1 MSIRQM
7 LFHNEIV
14 PGQKIPFLDLAKK
27 FEMSPTPV
35 IHALKFLE
43 FQGLIRHEPNRGY
56 YMEPLN
62 LEELQQIYEIRELLE
77 SSLLTETLKCLNQ
90 KGIKRLKD
98 ALKAHLSAIQDVYIN
113 ERILKDIEFHLT
125 LASLSQKSLQQ
136 KMLQNL
142 FDLLCLKYRNSMSYV
157 TSMHPVDSEHQVIF
171 DAVVSRNI
179 HKAQKIISKHILHA
193 KKHALIS
200 LERMMKEKEG

>member
-35 IHALKFLE
+35 VHALKFLE

-56 YMEPLN
+56 YMESLN

-77 SSLLTETLKCLNQ
+77 SSLLKETLKCLNQ

-98 ALKAHLSAIQDVYIN
+98 ALEAHLSAVQDIYIN
-113 ERILKDIEFHLT
+113 ERILKDMEFHLT

-142 FDLLCLKYRNSMSYV
+142 FDLLYLKYRNSMSYV
-157 TSMHPVDSEHQVIF
+157 TSMHPIDSDHQVIF
-171 DAVVSRNI
+171 DAVVSRNL
-179 HKAQKIISKHILHA
+179 HKAQEIISKHILHA

>member
-171 DAVVSRNI
+171 DVVVSRNI